1 MLKVQHFLR
10 GQHYSQLGVL
20 FFDSLYVWKR
30 VCVSSVHNLR
40 RAVGAGRTELT
51 SFFFF
56 FFSHPMVY
64 GIPGPG
70 IRCELEL

>member
-10 GQHYSQLGVL
+10 GQRYSQLGVL
-20 FFDSLYVWKR
+20 LFDSLYVWKHVR
-30 VCVSSVHNLR
+30 VFSVHNLH

-56 FFSHPMVY
+56 FSATPWYMAF
-64 GIPGPG
+64 PGQG
-70 IRCELEL
+70 SDAS